1 MTVLVIGARS
11 KIGSAL
17 LDELTARGEEV
28 KALTRAGEPSV
39 PDGIAQVRGD
49 LADPASLAAAMSG
62 VDAVFLLSTPAA
74 DDVTWHR
81 NAIDAARRSGVG
93 RLVRSSLLGA
103 DPGAGCT
110 FRRHHGEADAYL
122 AGSGVP
128 YTILRPNYYMQNV
141 PDSIVASIQP
151 DGGFRG
157 SAGAAR
163 LSMVDTRD
171 VAAVAARVL
180 IEDGHLGRVYPLVGP
195 RALSHPD
202 VADALT
208 ARLGWPVRYV
218 EVPIEETRATMAGFG
233 LDPWLVNAVV
243 ELYADYQRSGP
254 HGYAAQCHDD
264 LARLLGR
271 APRTLDDL
279 LAERFPAGSVPH
291 PSPRK
296 QVVVRVYRELFTEG
310 RLDLADEL
318 LADGYVNHGA
328 REGIPPD
335 RTGVKRIVRNLHDA
349 YPGFVSQV
357 DLMVEEGDMVA
368 VRGHYAGGELVD
380 FYRFD
385 SDDRIA
391 ERWA

>member
-17 LDELTARGEEV
+17 LGELIARGDKV
-28 KALTRAGEPSV
+28 RALTRAGEPYL
-39 PDGIAQVRGD
+39 PDGVEQVRGD
-49 LADPASLAAAMSG
+49 LADPASLQAAMSG

-81 NAIDAARRSGVG
+81 NAIDAARRMGIG

-103 DPGAGCT
+103 DARSDCT

-122 AGSGVP
+122 AGSGVA

-141 PDSIVASIQP
+141 PDNIVASIQP

-157 SAGAAR
+157 SAGDAR

-171 VAAVAARVL
+171 VAAAAARVL
-180 IEDGHLGRVYPLVGP
+180 TEDAHPGKVYPLVGP
-195 RALSHPD
+195 QALSHRD

-208 ARLGWPVRYV
+208 VRFGWPVRYV
-218 EVPIEETRATMAGFG
+218 EVPLEATAATMAGFG

-254 HGYAAQCHDD
+254 DGYATERSDD
-264 LARLLGR
+264 LATLLGR
-271 APRTLDDL
+271 APRTLDEL
-279 LAERFPAGSVPH
+279 LVERFPAGSVPH

-296 QVVVRVYRELFTEG
+296 QTVLRLYRELFTGG

-318 LADGYVNHGA
+318 LADGYVNRSA
-328 REGIPPD
+328 PEGVPPD
-335 RTGVKRIVRNLHDA
+335 RAGVKQIVRNLHEA
-349 YPGFVSQV
+349 YPGFVSRV
-357 DLMVEEGDMVA
+357 DHMVEEGDMVA
-368 VRGHYAGGELVD
+368 VRGRFTGGELVD

-385 SDDRIA
+385 SDDRIV

>member
-17 LDELTARGEEV
+17 VGELTARGEKV
-28 KALTRAGEPSV
+28 RALTRAGEPYL
-39 PDGIAQVRGD
+39 PEGIEQVRGD
-49 LADPASLAAAMSG
+49 LADPASLEAAMSG

-74 DDVTWHR
+74 DDVRWHR
-81 NAIDAARRSGVG
+81 NAIDAARRTGIG

-103 DPGAGCT
+103 DPGADCT

-141 PDSIVASIQP
+141 PDSIVGSIQP

-157 SAGAAR
+157 SAGTAR

-171 VAAVAARVL
+171 VAAAAARVL
-180 IEDGHLGRVYPLVGP
+180 TEDGHLGEVYPLVGP
-195 RALSHPD
+195 HALSHQD

-208 ARLGWPVRYV
+208 ARFGWPVRYV
-218 EVPIEETRATMAGFG
+218 DVPIESTRATMAGFG

-254 HGYAAQCHDD
+254 HGYAAQLGDH
-264 LARLLGR
+264 LATLLGH
-271 APRTLDDL
+271 APRSLDDL

-291 PSPRK
+291 PAPRK
-296 QVVVRVYRELFTEG
+296 QVVLRVYRELFTQG
-310 RLDLADEL
+310 RLELADEL

-328 REGIPPD
+328 PEGVTPD
-335 RTGVKRIVRNLHDA
+335 RAGVKQIVRNVHET
-349 YPGFVSQV
+349 YPDFVSRV
-357 DLMVEEGDMVA
+357 DLMVEEGDVVA
-368 VRGHYAGGELVD
+368 VRGHFPGGELVD
-380 FYRFD
+380 FFRFD
-385 SDDRIA
+385 SDDRIV

>member
-17 LDELTARGEEV
+17 LDELTARGEKV
-28 KALTRAGEPSV
+28 RALTRAGESNG
-39 PDGIAQVRGD
+39 PDAIEQVRGD
-49 LADPASLAAAMSG
+49 LADPASLPAAMGG

-74 DDVTWHR
+74 EDVTWHR
-81 NAIDAARRSGVG
+81 NAIDAARRAGIG

-103 DPGAGCT
+103 DPRSDCT
-110 FRRHHGEADAYL
+110 FRRHHGETDAYL

-128 YTILRPNYYMQNV
+128 YTVLRPNYYMQNV
-141 PDSIVASIQP
+141 PDNIVASIQP

-157 SAGAAR
+157 SAGTAR

-180 IEDGHLGRVYPLVGP
+180 TEDGHLGKVYPLVGP
-195 RALSHPD
+195 QALSHPE
-202 VADALT
+202 VADVLT
-208 ARLGWPVRYV
+208 ARFGWPVRYV
-218 EVPIEETRATMAGFG
+218 EVPLEETRATMAGFG

-254 HGYAAQCHDD
+254 VGYAAQRGDD
-264 LARLLGR
+264 LATLLGR
-271 APRTLDDL
+271 APRTLEDL
-279 LAERFPAGSVPH
+279 LAERFPAGSPH

-296 QVVVRVYRELFTEG
+296 QVVLRVYRDLFTEG

-328 REGIPPD
+328 PEGVSPD
-335 RTGVKRIVRNLHDA
+335 RAGVKQIVRNLHEA

-368 VRGHYAGGELVD
+368 VRGQFTGGELVD
-380 FYRFD
+380 FFRFD
-385 SDDRIA
+385 REGRIA